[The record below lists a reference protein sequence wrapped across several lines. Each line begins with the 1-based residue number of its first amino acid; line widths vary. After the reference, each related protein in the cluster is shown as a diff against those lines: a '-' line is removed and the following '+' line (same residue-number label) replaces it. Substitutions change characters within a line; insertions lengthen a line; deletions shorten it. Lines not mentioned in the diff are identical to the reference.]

1 MVIFYARYEARQ
13 FGSDAMETEHL
24 LLGLLR
30 EDADLVDRLLSDG
43 NTADTIR
50 ARIVERTPKGEA
62 TPTSVDLRLSES
74 CKRIL
79 TAARDES
86 DRRKHDFIGT
96 EHLLLGFVKQDSD
109 PAAKLLLK
117 MELLYPLPRR
127 SCRRRRQTI
136 CELADRSA
144 IRSATRSCIA
154 FSEHRAAGRGAR
166 GMTILPHPRQKS
178 EKIAA

>member
-1 MVIFYARYEARQ
+1 M
-13 FGSDAMETEHL
+13 

-50 ARIVERTPKGEA
+50 ARIVERTLKGEA
-62 TPTSVDLRLSES
+62 TPTSVDLRLSDS

-109 PAAKLLLK
+109 PTAKLLLENGASVPAAQK
-117 MELLYPLPRR
+117 ILQETAADDLR
-127 SCRRRRQTI
+127 I
-136 CELADRSA
+136 ADRSA

-154 FSEHRAAGRGAR
+154 FLNIGRRARGAR
-166 GMTILPHPRQKS
+166 GTTILPRPRQKS
-178 EKIAA
+178 EKIAT